1 MKRQECPICGAGVLT
16 KRVETEV
23 FEYKGKSLTIQDYV
37 TYDCNEC
44 GEAIVDDATLKSSG
58 KKLKDFKRVVDQL
71 LTGEQIKAIRL
82 KLGLT
87 QEQMADIVGGGRKSL
102 ARYESG
108 QVCQSKGMD
117 NLLRILDAFPET
129 LKVIQNKGKSFAA
142 SEKVLYMNEFRNKK
156 VYQIGEASVY
166 FGTKESV
173 YGA

>member
-1 MKRQECPICGAGVLT
+1 MKRQECPVCGAGVLA
-16 KRVETEV
+16 KKVETEV

-37 TYDCNEC
+37 TYTCNEC
-44 GEAIVDDATLKSSG
+44 GEAIVDDAALKSSG

-71 LTGEQIKAIRL
+71 LTAEQIKAIRL

-129 LKVIQNKGKSFAA
+129 LKVIQDKGKSFAA
-142 SEKVLYMNEFRNKK
+142 SEKVLYLDQAQ
-156 VYQIGEASVY
+156 V
-166 FGTKESV
+166 
-173 YGA
+173 